1 MSKNKKVC
9 IFNKNHMIGNK
20 SLENHYY
27 RSHTEEYSKIMN
39 NGWFCRD
46 NNKSLIFLNQAE
58 MDKHM
63 NKCEICKNRCGL
75 IQDETT
81 IQSISES
88 TIEKIRK
95 KLPKDKKRIDFPYF
109 DFSKYIIQD
118 DKKLINLD
126 SELIKELIEEEKN
139 MV

>member
-20 SLENHYY
+20 SLTNHYY
-27 RSHTEEYSKIMN
+27 NSHREEYRKILN
-39 NGWFCRD
+39 NGWVCSD
-46 NNKSLIFLNQAE
+46 KIFLNQAE

-63 NKCEICKNRCGL
+63 NKCEICKKRCGL
-75 IQDETT
+75 ILDETT